1 MMINILHT
9 MVISILVASML
20 VSLCIMLIIGILTRY
35 LYDKPKLN
43 KFRQWWSNHVVDMD
57 DKYNN

>member
-1 MMINILHT
+1 